1 MSMVITEDEN
11 TIRISKTEHQII
23 RMISDGKTSAQIA
36 EATGLKFATIK
47 WYRMKLKKKFKVETT
62 AQLIRFAI
70 EQNLV

>member
-1 MSMVITEDEN
+1 MGITEDN
-11 TIRISKTEHQII
+11 DVIRISKKEHRII
-23 RMISDGKTSAQIA
+23 QLIADGKTSQEIA
-36 EATGLKFATIK
+36 EEMGLKFATIK

>member
-1 MSMVITEDEN
+1 MVITEDN
-11 TIRISKTEHQII
+11 DVIRISKKEHRII
-23 RMISDGKTSAQIA
+23 QLIADGKTSQEIA
-36 EATGLKFATIK
+36 EEMGLKFATIK